1 MNSKQLINRKLCV
14 MELSC
19 DIHVGLIFYQE
30 LEEKGVGML
39 NAINYCYK
47 ALHLGYFRGSD

>member
-1 MNSKQLINRKLCV
+1 

-19 DIHVGLIFYQE
+19 DIHVSLIFYQE
-30 LEEKGVGML
+30 LEEKGVEML

-47 ALHLGYFRGSD
+47 ALHLGYFWGSD